1 MVAVSSLKQTNCLI
15 QALEKRCL
23 TLSLTRHR
31 LSFGLLK
38 RLIRVVYLW
47 RHFYYIF
54 EVIKHTDK
62 GNWYRITSPE
72 ETHYVFMLK
81 TSMPDVS
88 KFVGV
93 KNAVSTLN

>member
-1 MVAVSSLKQTNCLI
+1 MAT
-15 QALEKRCL
+15 
-23 TLSLTRHR
+23 
-31 LSFGLLK
+31 
-38 RLIRVVYLW
+38 
-47 RHFYYIF
+47 FYYIF

-93 KNAVSTLN
+93 KNAVSKLN